1 MNETQQNTKTK
12 KCPYCN
18 KVIIGRAD
26 KVFCDDKCRNNYYY
40 VVNSEQ
46 KTYIRTVNK
55 VLLKNRGILRTV
67 NPSGRTSVP
76 KRYLEELGFDFNC
89 FTGIHKTKK
98 GRLYYLVYDQ
108 AFSFDDDE
116 RVSLVVFYRDA
127 QAIVS

>member
-1 MNETQQNTKTK
+1 MNETDNKPK
-12 KCPYCN
+12 KCLYCN
-18 KVIIGRAD
+18 KIIIGRTD